1 MIDTAIVSECL
12 ELSDEQLYMLI
23 GGSESDSSSNK
34 IGAGAVVG
42 TVLDAPI
49 LPLGGIIGGAIGHFF
64 PSALASVLSS
74 FRGRKKKKLILK
86 GEDITASIKKRFKS
100 KICALKFDKN
110 YNKIEMILGVA
121 TIISTYYSDITAVA
135 GATIIVRAG
144 FSEFCKDWEKGC
156 PPDENP
162 LPISASHTLI

>member
-1 MIDTAIVSECL
+1 MIDSAIVKECL

-23 GGSESDSSSNK
+23 GGSEPDTSSNASIGTGTVIGGV
-34 IGAGAVVG
+34 IGAVFAAPLLLGPIAGA
-42 TVLDAPI
+42 LI
-49 LPLGGIIGGAIGHFF
+49 SGHSVFSF
-64 PSALASVLSS
+64 AKVASVLGS
-74 FRGRKKKKLILK
+74 FRGRKKKKLILM
-86 GEDITASIKKRFKS
+86 GQDIFASIKNRFKS

-110 YNKIEMILGVA
+110 YNKIEMILGIA

-156 PPDENP
+156 
-162 LPISASHTLI
+162 S